1 MNESLARKVSIILH
15 PLIVV
20 PLSALIYLY
29 FGGLSILSSVKWI
42 GLWTVISILPTVV
55 YTYFKGEKGLNIRD
69 RELRTPVYILAVLS
83 LIASYSTIFL
93 LNGPSIVLKGVIIGI
108 LSVLIFGAFNH
119 YSKISVHTGAITG
132 TGTAFLTQA
141 PLPGIL
147 LLSVSVLV
155 GKGRIDL
162 NKHTR
167 REVIYGGLTGILCGA
182 MFFAVV

>member
-1 MNESLARKVSIILH
+1 MNESLARKVSIIFH

-29 FGGLSILSSVKWI
+29 FGGLSIIDSLKWI

-55 YTYFKGEKGLNIRD
+55 YTYFKGERGLNIMNK
-69 RELRTPVYILAVLS
+69 ELRRPVYILAVLS
-83 LIASYSTIFL
+83 LIASYSTISL
-93 LNGPSIVLKGVIIGI
+93 LNGPSIVLEGVILGI
-108 LSVLIFGAFNH
+108 LSVLIFGALNH

-141 PLPGIL
+141 PLSGVL
-147 LLSVSVLV
+147 LLCTSVLV
-155 GKGRIDL
+155 GKSRIDF

-167 REVIYGGLTGILCGA
+167 REVMYGGFTGILCGT
-182 MFFAVV
+182 MFFGVV